1 MDIMIS
7 KKMENMVANS
17 SAIRAMFE
25 EGNRLRK
32 LYGDENVFDFSL
44 GNPNVAAPEA
54 IKKAIFELLEDE
66 EEKNSR
72 IEICNHYS
80 FSIPKEEIS
89 ILKKGILI
97 DAENL

>member
-1 MDIMIS
+1 MVLKLLLYMDI
-7 KKMENMVANS
+7 ELPTV
-17 SAIRAMFE
+17 
-25 EGNRLRK
+25 
-32 LYGDENVFDFSL
+32 
-44 GNPNVAAPEA
+44 
-54 IKKAIFELLEDE
+54 ELLEDE